1 MNLVTAIIT
10 THNRKE
16 LLKRA
21 INSVFQQT
29 YPSIELIVIDDAST
43 DGTDEYCKGQQSF
56 QYISIGKS
64 KGGNYARNLGIRA
77 ASGEYVAF
85 LDDDDYW
92 LPSKIE
98 KQVALIES
106 KDCELVYCG
115 RVLEIMKGNKIV
127 YKNNYPDPLYYGDM
141 HKNIL
146 LTICTVTTNL
156 LIKRQALLAIGLFD
170 ENLHFWQ
177 EYELTIRL
185 AQRKPFYFVNEPLSV
200 YRVDCK
206 DSQRLTNKY
215 YEWKKAVKY
224 IHKKH
229 AILYRN
235 LNLLDRI
242 QVYTLVW
249 RDAMNRLKLAG
260 LTGRYMMIY
269 LAWFIVSLPFR
280 LVDKIKRLIARKRM
294 K

>member
-1 MNLVTAIIT
+1 M
-10 THNRKE
+10 
-16 LLKRA
+16 
-21 INSVFQQT
+21 
-29 YPSIELIVIDDAST
+29 
-43 DGTDEYCKGQQSF
+43 
-56 QYISIGKS
+56 
-64 KGGNYARNLGIRA
+64 
-77 ASGEYVAF
+77 
-85 LDDDDYW
+85 
-92 LPSKIE
+92 
-98 KQVALIES
+98 
-106 KDCELVYCG
+106 
-115 RVLEIMKGNKIV
+115 
-127 YKNNYPDPLYYGDM
+127 
-141 HKNIL
+141 
-146 LTICTVTTNL
+146 
-156 LIKRQALLAIGLFD
+156 AIGLFD